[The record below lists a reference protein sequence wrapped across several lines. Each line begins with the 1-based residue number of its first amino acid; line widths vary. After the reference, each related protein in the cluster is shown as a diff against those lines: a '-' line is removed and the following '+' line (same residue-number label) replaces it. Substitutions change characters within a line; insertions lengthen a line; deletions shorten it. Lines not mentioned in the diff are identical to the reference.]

1 VTRHGDG
8 CGRSAGQGWDRE
20 GARGSS
26 AFFGTMP
33 GACGRGRVLAKIV
46 GVSAHDDVGNDC
58 GLDDAH
64 DVDGDLGVDDGHE
77 VEVAIARPGDGDG
90 RQIR

>member
-1 VTRHGDG
+1 
-8 CGRSAGQGWDRE
+8 
-20 GARGSS
+20 
-26 AFFGTMP
+26 M
-33 GACGRGRVLAKIV
+33 AKIV